1 MNNDRTETINM
12 TIENTN
18 EDINF
23 AIRDT
28 GTISFE
34 IEKNSSDNDYE
45 KLFNQPQINSIT
57 LLGNKTGDELNLQ
70 EKGDYANT
78 RVTNIEIDDLF
89 R

>member
-12 TIENTN
+12 TVENTN

-34 IEKNSSDNDYE
+34 IEKNNSDNDYE

-78 RVTNIEIDDLF
+78 RVTNIEIDALF

>member
-12 TIENTN
+12 TIGNTN